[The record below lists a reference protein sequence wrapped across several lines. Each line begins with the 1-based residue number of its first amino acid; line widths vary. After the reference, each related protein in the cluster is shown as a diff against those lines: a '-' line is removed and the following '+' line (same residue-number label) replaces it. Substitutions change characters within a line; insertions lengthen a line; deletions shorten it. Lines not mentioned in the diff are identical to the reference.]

1 MVLNELKMSNREQI
15 KVIGEEPAIGNNRS
29 HTTSHSANHTGARST
44 RWSRIREL
52 FIPSRNME
60 RPVKIVADE
69 CCDCMGEHE
78 ARSARS
84 RRSRRH
90 SDKAITGTTRVR
102 ARTLSWL
109 SFKDR
114 FRKLR
119 SRMHHSTSSLTPDSS
134 ITIDRDGHECEDS
147 PVLPREENCQ
157 CDISNHDTA
166 GDFLFLKAPS
176 KQYESWIP
184 KMIYKVINCP
194 WYWGNIDRFEAAV
207 VRA

>member
-1 MVLNELKMSNREQI
+1 MSSREHI
-15 KVIGEEPAIGNNRS
+15 EVIGEGPAIGTNRS
-29 HTTSHSANHTGARST
+29 QTASHSVNHTSQDRARST

-52 FIPSRNME
+52 FIRSRNME
-60 RPVKIVADE
+60 RPNKSLADE
-69 CCDCMGEHE
+69 RCDCMNEHE
-78 ARSARS
+78 ARNARS
-84 RRSRRH
+84 RRNRRQ
-90 SDKAITGTTRVR
+90 SDSSITGTTRGR
-102 ARTLSWL
+102 SKTLSWL

-119 SRMHHSTSSLTPDSS
+119 SRRHHSTSSLNQDSS

-147 PVLPREENCQ
+147 PVLPREDICQ
-157 CDISNHDTA
+157 CAISNHDTA